1 MDIKRYTPTVHD
13 VYECPDGELVMY
25 DDHIADKAADA
36 AEIARL
42 ATEVERLHKLL
53 YATLPWT
60 GRRTVVDTEDDV
72 VCRLRVEIAAG
83 LNKDKP

>member
-1 MDIKRYTPTVHD
+1 
-13 VYECPDGELVMY
+13 
-25 DDHIADKAADA
+25 
-36 AEIARL
+36 
-42 ATEVERLHKLL
+42 L